1 MDRSWKKKGDEEGQR
16 KKKKVIGTRIEKVKK
31 NKRNW
36 KRKQRVESRK
46 RGLKWRILMKRKW
59 MAETLNEGKKEM

>member
-46 RGLKWRILMKRKW
+46 RGLEWRILMKRKW